1 MMVHAGET
9 EVLKWRSVHKLQ
21 HLLGGRDGRHLARTD
36 LVQQLLQIG
45 QRGDWSIICGRFRA
59 GFAHGMTPSDTLI
72 LVSYFFVLSILAVYG
87 WHRYYLVYLYMRH
100 KDSQPIEP
108 AALQPLPLVTIQLPI
123 YNEMYVADRLIEAV
137 CRLDYPR
144 DLLEIQVLDDSTD
157 ETCEIAELAVR
168 RHAAQGI
175 DIKYYHRG
183 DRTGYKAG
191 ALEAGLQ
198 VARGSFIGIFDA
210 DFLPSPDFLHRLL
223 PHFNNPKVRM
233 VQARWGHIN
242 QDYSLLTKI
251 QSILL
256 DGHFVLEHGGR
267 NRSGCFF
274 NFNGT
279 AGVWRRVAIEDAGG
293 WQHDTLTED
302 LDLSYRA
309 QLRGWK
315 FIFLPHVIAPAEVPV
330 EMNAFK
336 SQQYRWAKGS
346 IQTCRKL
353 LPRILS
359 ADIPLGV
366 KAEAFFHL
374 TANFNYPLMCVLS
387 VLMFPAMKIRYN
399 MGWYEML
406 LIDVPLF
413 FAATFSVCN
422 FYMIC
427 QREIHHDWRARTRY
441 LPILM
446 SIGIGLCINNTKA
459 VFEALFNKQT
469 EFTRTPK
476 YRIEGEGDDWVGKK
490 YRQLVVVQPLIELS
504 LGLYFTW
511 TVFYALASQIYA
523 TVPFLVL
530 FQIGFLYTGL
540 LSLVQ
545 QFAEDP
551 VVLKTQVA
559 SGK

>member
-1 MMVHAGET
+1 MTFAET
-9 EVLKWRSVHKLQ
+9 LT
-21 HLLGGRDGRHLARTD
+21 LA
-36 LVQQLLQIG
+36 
-45 QRGDWSIICGRFRA
+45 A
-59 GFAHGMTPSDTLI
+59 
-72 LVSYFFVLSILAVYG
+72 YFFVLIILAVYG
-87 WHRYYLVYLYMRH
+87 WHRYYLVYLYLRYR
-100 KDSQPIEP
+100 DREARPGAPLSPQPR
-108 AALQPLPLVTIQLPI
+108 VTIQLPM

-137 CRLDYPR
+137 ARIDYPR
-144 DLLEIQVLDDSTD
+144 ELLEIQVLDDSTD
-157 ETCEIAELAVR
+157 ETRGIAEQAVR
-168 RHAAQGI
+168 RLAAEGV
-175 DIKYYHRG
+175 DIKYIHRT
-183 DRTGYKAG
+183 DRKGYKAG
-191 ALEAGLQ
+191 ALEAGLKT
-198 VARGSFIGIFDA
+198 ARGEFIAIFDA
-210 DFLPSPDFLHRLL
+210 DFLPNQDFLTRLM
-223 PHFNNPKVRM
+223 PHFADPKIGM

-267 NRSGCFF
+267 HRAGRFF

-279 AGVWRRVAIEDAGG
+279 AGIWRRVVIDDAGG

-309 QLRGWK
+309 QLRGWR
-315 FIFLPHVIAPAEVPV
+315 FVFVSDVIAPAEVPV

-336 SQQYRWAKGS
+336 SQQHRWAKGS

-353 LPRILS
+353 LPAILT
-359 ADIPLGV
+359 AKVPLAI

-387 VLMFPAMKIRYN
+387 VLMFPSMVIRYN

-422 FYMIC
+422 FYVVC
-427 QREIHHDWRARTRY
+427 QRELHRDWKMRLKY
-441 LPILM
+441 LPFLM
-446 SIGIGLCINNTKA
+446 SIGIGLCINNTRA
-459 VFEALFNKQT
+459 VFEAIFNKPS
-469 EFTRTPK
+469 EFARTPK
-476 YRIEGEGDDWVGKK
+476 YRIEGETDEWVGKK
-490 YRQLVVVQPLIELS
+490 YRQSVAVQPLIEMA
-504 LGLYFTW
+504 LGLYFTA
-511 TVFYALASQIYA
+511 TVFYALANGIYG

-540 LSLVQ
+540 VSIVQ
-545 QFAEDP
+545 QYAGDDEA
-551 VVLKTQVA
+551 VVLNTQVA